1 MRGGAF
7 TDHTIVELI
16 SWRGERV
23 RLSGA
28 KPGTALGAWLNSSG
42 PEGLG
47 SVEIEAIF
55 DAAARQWGETKVGE
69 TMNHG
74 EIDLPIFILGD
85 SPDDFRRRR
94 EQFASMLRRDRLG
107 WLAIYTN
114 ATGWRWVGV
123 KLGDFKPLVP
133 YDPRIT
139 SAAKFEMMLIAEA
152 PLARSADY
160 ADSWT
165 NTARTGRGSVAV
177 YPGPEWE
184 AWPQFVIQGPGIVT
198 LSYPGNKVT
207 HVPGQAIKA
216 GEQVLVNTDEAR
228 PTIRSSAGRNLWPL
242 MKGQK
247 YRKPVPPGEV
257 TTVQIEVTG
266 GSAATAVY
274 ARCPWRHEGML

>member
-1 MRGGAF
+1 MAAVL

-16 SWRGERV
+16 SPEGHRV
-23 RLSGA
+23 RISGA
-28 KPGTALGAWLNSSG
+28 KPGTDLGAWLDTSG
-42 PEGLG
+42 PDGLG
-47 SVEIEAIF
+47 SVEIDEIF

-94 EQFASMLRRDRLG
+94 EHFKTIVRRHELG

-114 ATGWRWVGV
+114 AHGWRWVGV
-123 KLGDFKPLVP
+123 KLGELKPAVP

-139 SAAKFEMMLIAEA
+139 RGAKFEMTLIVES

-160 ADSWT
+160 SDSWF
-165 NTARTGRGSVAV
+165 NDTGSGKGSVSL

-184 AWPQFVIQGPGIVT
+184 AWPQFVIQGPGVVT
-198 LSYPGNKVT
+198 IEYAGNKVT
-207 HVPGQAIKA
+207 HMPDAPIKA
-216 GEQVLVNTDEAR
+216 GEAVLVNTDEAR
-228 PTIRSSAGRNLWPL
+228 PTVRSSAGRNLWPL

-247 YRKPVPPGEV
+247 YRHPIPPGKV
-257 TTVQIEVTG
+257 TRVTITVTG
-266 GSAATAVY
+266 GTTETAVY
-274 ARCPWRHEGML
+274 ATCAWRHEGLL